1 MVQEHGL
8 KLDTLHPS
16 ALKWAYTGKE
26 VSRHRLNIDEKQKL
40 DVASSGHVTA
50 LTARQVS
57 CLVARLL
64 SQIGTSMWRYVS
76 HNNHEAPTDQCQA
89 S

>member
-16 ALKWAYTGKE
+16 ALRWAYTEKE
-26 VSRHRLNIDEKQKL
+26 VSQHRLNIDEKQRL
-40 DVASSGHVTA
+40 DAACSGRVTA
-50 LTARQVS
+50 STAQQAS

-64 SQIGTSMWRYVS
+64 SQIGTSMWR
-76 HNNHEAPTDQCQA
+76 
-89 S
+89 